1 MSTPARR
8 TTAAAA
14 LCALTVGLLGATAT
28 AATASAGTAALAESQ
43 RVRVV
48 TVNVDFGAPASTVR
62 DDFARYSRFADI
74 VMLQEARD
82 VRLADLI
89 DTSTW
94 IVRQD
99 TSSESTR
106 GSALAIR
113 RSAVRA
119 TDAVTNFRLVK
130 GTDGGPCPDGGIQTR
145 WIAVADV
152 HLANGATL
160 VAASLHMP
168 PPRCATGP
176 GSLYAVMADNVVA
189 LSNRHP
195 SRLLIGGDWNKVVND
210 DPNDISARAD
220 GRIVPRGIG
229 IDGFYKPR
237 GLANEPLTTLGD
249 IYGHHEPVQMAV
261 SVPASF

>member
-1 MSTPARR
+1 MSMRR
-8 TTAAAA
+8 HTVLTALAVTA
-14 LCALTVGLLGATAT
+14 LATCGLATAGASAAT
-28 AATASAGTAALAESQ
+28 AAPLAADPQ

-48 TVNVDFGAPASTVR
+48 TVNVDFGAPPETVR
-62 DDFARYSRFADI
+62 SDFERYSRHADVI
-74 VMLQEARD
+74 MLQEARD
-82 VRLADLI
+82 VWLRNLV
-89 DTSTW
+89 DTDTW

-113 RSAVRA
+113 RDAVRA
-119 TDAVTNFRLVK
+119 TNGVTDFRLVK

-152 HLANGATL
+152 HLRNGATL

-195 SRLLIGGDWNKVVND
+195 SRLLLGGDWNKTVSE
-210 DPNDISARAD
+210 DPNDISGRSD

-229 IDGFYKPR
+229 IDGFYKPKA
-237 GLANEPLTTLGD
+237 LTNEPLTSLGD
-249 IYGHHEPVQMAV
+249 IFGHHEPIQMAV